1 MNVLLALSLVLYV
14 ALSFGITEA
23 DENYEN
29 CVRKDGISGAC
40 VPLNKCPRI
49 LQLFNEYK
57 TISNKDKLYLRNSQ
71 CPNRKKNHVCCEEMS
86 PGMRL
91 LNDQDCGYFGGK
103 IKTVGGN
110 KLKLMSRPWMALLR
124 LQINGTSKFACGGTL
139 ITPRFVLT
147 AAHCI
152 EGNNEFKLVYVRLG
166 EHSISNKED
175 CDVINN
181 QTRCAP
187 PYQDVL
193 PERTFT
199 HKDYNHFS
207 GVNDI
212 ALIKLSEDARTTRN
226 IRPICLP
233 LNDTLQE
240 LAETLSDFRVT
251 GWGFTEAGIFSDVPT
266 EVEVPRRTCRQSSQ
280 RQVESTQLCAGTLN
294 RDSCRGDSGGPLF
307 ELTGLYK
314 ESQKFVQFGIVS
326 YGSQR
331 CGDGHPG
338 VYTNVAHFMHWISD
352 TIGNNN

>member
-1 MNVLLALSLVLYV
+1 MLDFWIIWLRRSA
-14 ALSFGITEA
+14 
-23 DENYEN
+23 
-29 CVRKDGISGAC
+29 ISAN
-40 VPLNKCPRI
+40 L
-49 LQLFNEYK
+49 
-57 TISNKDKLYLRNSQ
+57 ISQ
-71 CPNRKKNHVCCEEMS
+71 
-86 PGMRL
+86 
-91 LNDQDCGYFGGK
+91 
-103 IKTVGGN
+103 
-110 KLKLMSRPWMALLR
+110 
-124 LQINGTSKFACGGTL
+124 
-139 ITPRFVLT
+139 VLT
-147 AAHCI
+147 S
-152 EGNNEFKLVYVRLG
+152 NNFDCMYVDSLYCVYLCRRLYVRLG

-212 ALIKLSEDARTTRN
+212 ALIKLSEDARTTRKLSNKWCLKAYWLCIHFDLCATGN

-338 VYTNVAHFMHWISD
+338 VYTNVARFMHWISD